1 MQLTSWLTSLQETF
15 TRRNPGRKRG
25 GAKRRK
31 RRSPLDI
38 ARQAE
43 LLQLRTML
51 SSVTFDFGSGDL
63 VIDLDGSDSATA
75 QVTSDDK
82 VQISINGSP
91 DDEMPDTSDVY
102 SITVTAGD
110 GGHLIDLS
118 GLQPVD
124 FAYLP
129 IFATIT
135 TGAGD
140 DTVTGT
146 GMMDT
151 IDVGDGDDHIT
162 GGLGEDTLSGGDGW
176 DSIFG
181 GDDNDELWSG
191 SGVSGGGT
199 SALDGGEGDDLL
211 DGNMEETGDSSPPGD
226 TGDDSLPGDTGERET
241 QSGTAPVFVDSSSS
255 PVGGYAFNLNEN
267 TETIDAATILAQ
279 NPLASGLNR
288 NYGYRC

>member
-1 MQLTSWLTSLQETF
+1 
-15 TRRNPGRKRG
+15 
-25 GAKRRK
+25 
-31 RRSPLDI
+31 
-38 ARQAE
+38 
-43 LLQLRTML
+43 ML

-151 IDVGDGDDHIT
+151 IEVGDGNDLVDGNGGDDHIT
-162 GGLGEDTLSGGDGW
+162 GGLGDDTLSGGAGS

-181 GDDNDELWSG
+181 SDHNDELWSG
-191 SGVSGGGT
+191 SGVPDGGA
-199 SALDGGEGDDLL
+199 SALDGEAGDDVI
-211 DGNMEETGDSSPPGD
+211 DGESDSTLEEG
-226 TGDDSLPGDTGERET
+226 DSLPDGAGQFTCR
-241 QSGTAPVFVDSSSS
+241 
-255 PVGGYAFNLNEN
+255 
-267 TETIDAATILAQ
+267 
-279 NPLASGLNR
+279 
-288 NYGYRC
+288 

>member
-1 MQLTSWLTSLQETF
+1 MADVPPGNFHPPKSGQET
-15 TRRNPGRKRG
+15 G

-151 IDVGDGDDHIT
+151 IEVGDGNDLVDGNGGDDHIT
-162 GGLGEDTLSGGDGW
+162 GGLGDDTLSGGAGS

-181 GDDNDELWSG
+181 SDHNDELWSG
-191 SGVSGGGT
+191 SGVPDGGA
-199 SALDGGEGDDLL
+199 SALDGEAGDDVI
-211 DGNMEETGDSSPPGD
+211 DGESDSTLEEG
-226 TGDDSLPGDTGERET
+226 DSLPDGAGQFTCR
-241 QSGTAPVFVDSSSS
+241 
-255 PVGGYAFNLNEN
+255 
-267 TETIDAATILAQ
+267 
-279 NPLASGLNR
+279 
-288 NYGYRC
+288 